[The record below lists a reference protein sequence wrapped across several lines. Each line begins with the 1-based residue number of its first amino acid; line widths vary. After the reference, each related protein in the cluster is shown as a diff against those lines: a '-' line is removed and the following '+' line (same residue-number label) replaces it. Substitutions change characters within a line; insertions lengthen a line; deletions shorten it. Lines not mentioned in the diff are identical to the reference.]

1 MRLDPGCID
10 RIPDL
15 IQQSLIRRGNQP
27 NNILQRSAV
36 ELIARELG
44 AISEL
49 QTAETII
56 ENDNVTRGFDAT
68 IQEGI
73 HINSIHFTTEKVCCA
88 ASADELPG
96 GMTTDYSNHYVILQ

>member
-1 MRLDPGCID
+1 M
-10 RIPDL
+10 
-15 IQQSLIRRGNQP
+15 
-27 NNILQRSAV
+27 
-36 ELIARELG
+36 IARELG

-68 IQEGI
+68 TQEGV

-88 ASADELPG
+88 ASVDELPG